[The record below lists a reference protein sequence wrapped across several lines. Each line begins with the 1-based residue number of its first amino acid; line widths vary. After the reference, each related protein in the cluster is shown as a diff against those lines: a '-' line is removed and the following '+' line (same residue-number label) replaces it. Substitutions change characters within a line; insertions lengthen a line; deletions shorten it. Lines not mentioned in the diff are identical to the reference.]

1 MDERRSETDETFGD
15 EAPPREISDQ
25 NAEEPPSNPDG
36 SGEGGGDPDG
46 GDGGPYK
53 PQDKQDGDHRPA
65 GASGEGSQSTGNP
78 RNAG

>member
-1 MDERRSETDETFGD
+1 MEERRSETDESFGD

-36 SGEGGGDPDG
+36 SGEG
-46 GDGGPYK
+46 DGGPYK

-65 GASGEGSQSTGNP
+65 GAAGEGSQSTGNP